1 MRRYILVLVLYGCC
15 DIASFGQD
23 SLKALK
29 ANPYF
34 VSYPDKFFIWPVL
47 KQRQLSFEL
56 SDPGN
61 PSSVL
66 RFRPNNSVG
75 MGVGVY
81 VFDLGI
87 ELVMAVP
94 VDEKKNDLYGTTK
107 ASDLQLNIL
116 SKRWGADVFYQ
127 RYQGFY
133 LSNPDIPLPLS
144 GAYPQRP
151 DVKTQNLG
159 VSGVYIFNHGKF
171 SLRSSY
177 TFADRQLRSA
187 GSFIVS
193 GAFNSFSLTADSAL
207 LNSHYAQKISLV
219 QPFQSVD
226 YQTLSLAPGYSYNF
240 VIKKFFINGT
250 LALGPAVQWLQYN
263 DLSFVEHRTT
273 TVNTFV
279 DTRFSVGYSNDRFFT
294 GVTLVTQARNV
305 VFQDIHFGN
314 NSSTYRILFGWR
326 FKESGIL
333 KKSVWSLL
341 PAFLRDP
348 NGK

>member
-1 MRRYILVLVLYGCC
+1 MRRSTLVLALYSCC
-15 DIASFGQD
+15 ASISFGQD
-23 SLKALK
+23 SLSTLK
-29 ANPYF
+29 AKPYF

-47 KQRQLSFEL
+47 KQRQLSYEL

-61 PSSVL
+61 PGSVL
-66 RFRPNNSVG
+66 RFKPNNSVG

-81 VFDLGI
+81 LFDLGI

-94 VDEKKNDLYGTTK
+94 VDEKRNDLYGTTK

-116 SKRWGADVFYQ
+116 SKRWGADVFFQ

-133 LSNPDIPLPLS
+133 LSNPDIALPPS

-159 VSGVYIFNHGKF
+159 VSGVYIFNNRKF

-193 GAFNSFSLTADSAL
+193 GAFNSFSLNADSAI
-207 LNSHYAQKISLV
+207 LNNHYAQKISLV

-226 YQTLSLAPGYSYNF
+226 YQTLSLAPGYSYNL

-250 LALGPAVQWLQYN
+250 LALGPAVQWLQYR
-263 DLSFVEHRTT
+263 DLNFAEHRTT

-279 DTRFSVGYSNDRFFT
+279 DTRFSVGYSNDRFIT

-305 VFQDIHFGN
+305 VFQDIHFRN

-326 FKESGIL
+326 F
-333 KKSVWSLL
+333 
-341 PAFLRDP
+341 R
-348 NGK
+348 